1 MERGG
6 GKESAA
12 ALLLLRAFP
21 FFARHARHTP
31 HTPTD
36 ETHSARGVGGPVG
49 EWPRAC
55 VGRTGERGE
64 EGASRSRKPRPSL
77 LALSLSPR
85 SLSPPSHTRAFFPPP
100 PEQNLTPP
108 CRTQPPW
115 CVIRQRRPL
124 SSCCPECDGDE
135 GRQRAWRRAPRTLP
149 AAAAFFPLR
158 SAPSRLPSP
167 SPLHPQA
174 PKGKKVAAVPAA
186 AKKVSGGCVCVC
198 VRAGGV
204 ASCRGW
210 SGEQRGLPPPPRAVD
225 LLTSLFFPH
234 RRPPARPR
242 RPTPCTRS
250 GPRRSVSFI

>member
-1 MERGG
+1 MEREGWREREG
-6 GKESAA
+6 ESLLVPCFFCVHFLFCKARTAQTHTNGRNTQCARGWAGLSGSGRVRAWGERERRGRSEQVKKAA
-12 ALLLLRAFP
+12 AL
-21 FFARHARHTP
+21 
-31 HTPTD
+31 
-36 ETHSARGVGGPVG
+36 SA
-49 EWPRAC
+49 
-55 VGRTGERGE
+55 
-64 EGASRSRKPRPSL
+64 
-77 LALSLSPR
+77 LSPR

-100 PEQNLTPP
+100 PAQNLTPP

-158 SAPSRLPSP
+158 SARSRLPSP